1 MAVVTSASGTNTL
14 TLDTPLTL
22 ATKTGVKSYMVQV
35 DLKNMVA
42 GDRLVV
48 TIQIKVLTGSTSAIL
63 IEDVILGDDVVG
75 GSQTPVYYSPPIP
88 SMFEMIAKLEQTDG
102 TGRSFEW
109 AVLEI

>member
-1 MAVVTSASGTNTL
+1 MALVTSASGTETL
-14 TLDTPLTL
+14 VLDTPFTM

-35 DLKNMVA
+35 DLKNMAA

-48 TIQIKVLTGSTSAIL
+48 TIQIKVLTGSTTAIL
-63 IEDVILGDDVVG
+63 IKDIIIGDDVVG
-75 GSQTPVYYSPPIP
+75 GSQTRVYYSPPIP